1 VATRSLYFH
10 ATGGHGGPPLQLFV
24 IMRIILNTF
33 GSFGDLHPY
42 VAIALEL
49 QRRGHVPVVA
59 TMEGYR
65 EKIESAGLQFAPV
78 RPDVAPPKDQGLEL
92 VEKIMEPKTGPRFLT
107 EELIFPAVRESYAD
121 LLKAVDG
128 ADLLVTHP
136 AAPAGPL
143 LARKTGM
150 PWIST
155 VLAPFSF
162 YSSYDPPVPPFWQ
175 WTRKLSMLG
184 PGVMGFLLGVMKS
197 TYKAKAVTEFRDE
210 LGLENTGN
218 PMFEG
223 QHSPTLVLALF
234 SELFG
239 QRQPDWPPQTETT
252 GFCFYDGNHDVE
264 IPTELL
270 RFLDNGAPPIV
281 FTLGS
286 SAVWVARDFFA
297 ESIHAAKRLGRR
309 AVLLIGD
316 ERNLPRALPEG
327 IIALDYVPYQT
338 LLPRACAVVHHG
350 GVGTTSHGLLAGVP
364 TLIVPFAFDQSD
376 NAEHAR
382 KVGTSRTLYRDKY
395 LAPRVATELH
405 ELLSQ
410 PAYARRA
417 MEVSRRLKQENG
429 PARAADLIEQV
440 LSGTRNRTEEVVY
453 ATGH

>member
-1 VATRSLYFH
+1 M
-10 ATGGHGGPPLQLFV
+10 PK
-24 IMRIILNTF
+24 RIILNTF
-33 GSFGDLHPY
+33 GTFGDIHPY
-42 VAIALEL
+42 MAIALEL
-49 QRRGHVPVVA
+49 QRRGHVPVIA

-65 EKIESAGLQFAPV
+65 EKILVAGLQFAPV
-78 RPDVAPPKDQGLEL
+78 RPDVPQPKEQGTEL

-107 EELIFPAVRESYAD
+107 EELVFPAVRESYAD
-121 LLKAVDG
+121 LMKAVEG
-128 ADLLVTHP
+128 ADLLITHP

-143 LARKTGM
+143 VARKTSL

-175 WTRKLSMLG
+175 WTRKLSLLG
-184 PGVMGFLLGVMKS
+184 PGVMGFLLNVMKR
-197 TYKAKAVTEFRDE
+197 TYKAKAVTDFRDE
-210 LGLENTGN
+210 LGLPNTGN

-239 QRQPDWPPQTETT
+239 QRQPDWPPQTEIT
-252 GFCFYDGNHDVE
+252 GFCFYDGNHNAE
-264 IPTELL
+264 IPIEFTH
-270 RFLDNGAPPIV
+270 FLDNGAPPIV

-286 SAVWVARDFFA
+286 SAVWVARDFY
-297 ESIHAAKRLGRR
+297 EQSIKAAKGVGRR

-338 LLPRACAVVHHG
+338 LLPRSCAVVHHG
-350 GVGTTSHGLLAGVP
+350 GVGTTSHALLAGVP

-395 LAPRVATELH
+395 LAPRVTEELH
-405 ELLSQ
+405 ELLKQ
-410 PAYARRA
+410 PWYARRA
-417 MEVSRRLKQENG
+417 IEVGQRLKQENG
-429 PARAADLIEQV
+429 PARAADLIEEV
-440 LSGTRNRTEEVVY
+440 LAGKRNRTEEVAY
-453 ATGH
+453 AAGN